1 MVHWQDVATQVIAEG
16 LKPDETLVSR
26 VMTRDPIFDRNISS
40 GSLTEDGTR

>member
-16 LKPDETLVSR
+16 LKPEETLVSR
-26 VMTRDPIFDRNISS
+26 VMTRNPIFGRNFTS